1 MGRGEGLRRLLH
13 RPRRIAGAVNGGPG
27 TGAEHVEA
35 HTAGRYGPVRVSPPS
50 ESEAPWILVIDDEP
64 RITSFLGRALTT
76 CGFRVECA
84 HDEEEAFELVSGRRY
99 DLILLDLLLPGGG
112 GFDLM
117 QRILELRP
125 DQEIVALSA
134 LSDVDSKL
142 RSFALGASDYVTKP
156 FVVSELVA
164 RIHTRLRRSGSSG
177 GAYSAGEDV
186 TLDPQRHVVSWNG
199 DSVHLSGREY
209 LLFEYLRRRRGEVCT
224 RQELHEAVWG
234 YSFDPGTN
242 VVDVYV
248 GRLRSKLGRDIIE
261 TVRNVGYGYGASPPR
276 T

>member
-1 MGRGEGLRRLLH
+1 VSGTDASFELLKT
-13 RPRRIAGAVNGGPG
+13 RPA
-27 TGAEHVEA
+27 AETV
-35 HTAGRYGPVRVSPPS
+35 TPS
-50 ESEAPWILVIDDEP
+50 ILVVDDEP
-64 RITSFLGRALTT
+64 RMTSFLGRALTT

-84 HDEEEAFELVSGRRY
+84 HDEEAAFELVTARGF
-99 DLILLDLLLPGGG
+99 DLILLDLLLPQAG

-117 QRILELRP
+117 QRILEVRP
-125 DQEIVALSA
+125 EQEIVVLSA

-164 RIHTRLRRSGSSG
+164 RLRSRLRRP
-177 GAYSAGEDV
+177 GAPNGEFADG
-186 TLDPQRHVVSWNG
+186 TDGLSLSPQRRMATWHGRDVQ
-199 DSVHLSGREY
+199 LSGREY
-209 LLFEYLRRRRGEVCT
+209 VLLEHLRSRHGEVCT

-248 GRLRSKLGRDIIE
+248 ARLRAKLGHEIIE
-261 TVRNVGYGYGASPPR
+261 TVRKVGYAYGAAP
-276 T
+276 